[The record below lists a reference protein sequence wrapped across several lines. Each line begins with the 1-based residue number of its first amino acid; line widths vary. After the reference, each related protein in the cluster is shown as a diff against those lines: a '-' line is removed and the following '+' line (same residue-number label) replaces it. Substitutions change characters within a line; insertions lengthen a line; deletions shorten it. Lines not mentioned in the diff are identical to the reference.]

1 MLSVILIWLYV
12 IGTTYVIGY
21 SLLNSLTGIARMQS
35 RRGDR
40 TYPYVVHF
48 QENYLIAGIIA
59 VTIYAQIFSLFG
71 KVGLYANII
80 LLLVSAFLCVIQI
93 RKILDDG
100 HRLWA
105 MLFSTRSLWL

>member
-48 QENYLIAGIIA
+48 QENYLIAGIIT
-59 VTIYAQIFSLFG
+59 VTLYAQIFSIFG
-71 KVGLYANII
+71 KVGLCYGQN
-80 LLLVSAFLCVIQI
+80 F
-93 RKILDDG
+93 
-100 HRLWA
+100 
-105 MLFSTRSLWL
+105 